1 MRVGMYYSN
10 SRVDVEEYPI
20 PEIGARDILIKVMAC
35 GICGSDIMEWYRI
48 QKAPLVLGHE
58 LAGKVVEV
66 GCEITKFKK
75 GDRVFA
81 THHVPCNEC
90 HYCMTGHETA
100 CQVFQNE
107 NNFDPGGFSEYLM
120 VKGRS
125 IDTGIFILPEA
136 MSYDEGTFIEPVG
149 TAVRGLRAIA
159 ITPGDSLLI
168 LGCGIIGLLMIQ
180 LARALG
186 AGRVIAT
193 DMLENRLAA
202 AQKFGAAHVVHAG
215 KDVPSFV
222 KKVNGGRLAD
232 KVIICAGSLAACRQA
247 LDSVDRGGT
256 VLFFAVPKPGE
267 EIAVDFNTYWRN
279 DITFKTC
286 YGAAPKD
293 NFQAMELIRAGNI
306 DVSQMITHRFGLEDI
321 EKGFKEASS
330 GRDCLKVV
338 ITPNTST
345 LSLKATH

>member
-1 MRVGMYYSN
+1 MRVGIYHSN
-10 SRVDVEEYPI
+10 NRVEVEEYPL
-20 PEIGARDILIKVMAC
+20 PEVGAGDILIKVMAC

-58 LAGKVVEV
+58 LTGEVVEV
-66 GCEITKFKK
+66 GTEVTKFKK
-75 GDRVFA
+75 GDRVFT

-100 CQVFQNE
+100 CRVFQNE
-107 NNFDPGGFSEYLM
+107 NNFDPGGFSEYLL

-125 IDTGIFILPEA
+125 IDTGTFLLPEEI
-136 MSYDEGTFIEPVG
+136 SYDDGTFIEPLG
-149 TAVRGLRAIA
+149 TAVRALRSIA
-159 ITPGDSLLI
+159 ITPGDSLLV
-168 LGCGIIGLLMIQ
+168 LGSGIIGLLMIQ
-180 LARALG
+180 LARRLG

-193 DMLENRLAA
+193 DMLGNRLAA
-202 AQKFGAAHVVHAG
+202 AQKFGAEHTVHAG
-215 KDVPSFV
+215 EDVPSFV
-222 KKVNGGRLAD
+222 KRVNGGRPAD

-267 EIAVDFNTYWRN
+267 EIGIDFNTYWRN

-286 YGAAPKD
+286 YGAAPRD
-293 NFQAMELIRAGNI
+293 NMQAMELIRAGNM

-321 EKGFKEASS
+321 GKGFKAASV
-330 GRDCLKVV
+330 GRDCLKV
-338 ITPNTST
+338 IIAPHSMGNSR
-345 LSLKATH
+345 